1 MPSPGNRRSLVE
13 WVSRAGALAALTAM
27 LVLPWTPDAADRLDA
42 SSSSQLARVLAE
54 ATVRPVASV
63 SVQLSQSPDAATQS
77 WLRAL
82 RGAGT
87 AVQWRATDSLPP
99 AVLSTEPIPGP
110 DNARRVMLSGI
121 PAGAVSLRD
130 ALGIVDSAFTTS
142 AATRDVTARV
152 SGAVVA
158 SVRGATLRTADVS
171 PPPLRAVLVLGGA
184 GWEGRFTTAALE
196 EAGWTVE
203 SELVVTPRGPAG
215 RTPDDGRGAVVRTR
229 GASGAID
236 TARYAAVVVLDA
248 SAAPRAGAIAR
259 FVQQG
264 GGLVLGHTAAVG
276 DLRALAPARP
286 GEEFRETL
294 GGLLSAT
301 PRTGLAGRVLAGLR
315 PDALVLE
322 RRGAAVTMAAR
333 RHELGRVVM
342 VGYDDLW
349 RWRMQGGEPSPEDHR
364 AWWSQ
369 LVSSVAYAPFSM
381 PTRAVGDPATTA
393 SLHASLG
400 PPGSSAPSA
409 GIRQLPWASFLFA
422 ACMLLLMIE
431 WTSRRLRGAP

>member
-1 MPSPGNRRSLVE
+1 M
-13 WVSRAGALAALTAM
+13 SRAGALAALLAL
-27 LVLPWTPDAADRLDA
+27 LVLPWSPTATVRLEA
-42 SSSSQLARVLAE
+42 SSSAQLAQVLAE
-54 ATVRPVASV
+54 ATARPVASV
-63 SVQLSQSPDAATQS
+63 RAQLSEAPGASSRA

-87 AVQWRATDSLPP
+87 SVEWRATSSLPFT
-99 AVLSTEPIPGP
+99 VLSTEPVPGP
-110 DNARRVMLSGI
+110 DNSRRVALSGI
-121 PAGAVSLRD
+121 PAGGVSIRD
-130 ALGIVDSAFTTS
+130 ALGIVDSASTDS
-142 AATRDVTARV
+142 GAARDVLARV

-158 SVRGATLRTADVS
+158 GVRGATLHAPDTS
-171 PPPLRAVLVLGGA
+171 PVPHRSVLVSGGA
-184 GWEGRFTTAALE
+184 GWEGRFTAAALE

-203 SELVVTPRGPAG
+203 SEFVVTPRGPVG
-215 RTPDDGRGAVVRTR
+215 RIPDAGRGAAVRTR
-229 GASGAID
+229 GASGVID
-236 TARYAAVVVLDA
+236 TARYAAVIALDA
-248 SAAPRAGAIAR
+248 SAVARAGTIAR

-264 GGLVLGHTAAVG
+264 GGLILGHSAAVG

-286 GEEFRETL
+286 DAPFSETL
-294 GGLLSAT
+294 GGLLTAT
-301 PRTGLAGRVLAGLR
+301 PRRGLAGRSLAALQ

-342 VGYDDLW
+342 IGYDDLW
-349 RWRMQGGEPSPEDHR
+349 RWRMQGGESSPEEHR

-381 PTRAVGDPATTA
+381 ATGAIGDPAPTA

-400 PPGSSAPSA
+400 SPGIASASDATP
-409 GIRQLPWASFLFA
+409 RVPWAAILFA
-422 ACMLLLMIE
+422 TCLVLLMIE